1 MRRALTVRVVKEMGV
16 SHREFFEILP
26 RVLKKRRYRRTDD
39 EVLVDD
45 AGGAIRISL
54 APEGE
59 RRIASMVLP
68 TTRVELTF
76 EGLGAQQAEA
86 FVADFD
92 LHFRRGGG

>member
-1 MRRALTVRVVKEMGV
+1 MVKEMGV
-16 SHREFFEILP
+16 SHREFFAILP
-26 RVLKKRRYRRTDD
+26 RVLKERSYRRVQD
-39 EVLVDD
+39 EVLVHDE
-45 AGGAIRISL
+45 GGAIRIRL

-68 TTRVELTF
+68 STRVELTF
-76 EGLGAQQAEA
+76 EGLEEQQAAA